1 MTRTHSRDGH
11 SGGDGEQVR
20 LRAGELKQAP
30 TRDWLIRFGFGAGV
44 SALAGVV
51 SAAAGPRVG
60 GVFLAF
66 PAILLASLTLV
77 AKEDGARQAR
87 NDARGAT
94 LGTLGLIGFAAVVAF
109 TLPEWP
115 LWAALSAAS
124 AAWTLIALGGYLVAK
139 KAGAGGDESPGT

>member
-1 MTRTHSRDGH
+1 MTAIRDGQD
-11 SGGDGEQVR
+11 GGNGERIQV
-20 LRAGELKQAP
+20 RAGELKRAP
-30 TRDWLIRFGFGAGV
+30 MRDWIIRFGFGAGV

-51 SAAAGPRVG
+51 SGVTGPRVG

-87 NDARGAT
+87 NEARGAT
-94 LGTLGLIGFAAVVAF
+94 LGTVGLIGFAAVLAV
-109 TLPEWP
+109 TLPGWS
-115 LWAALSAAS
+115 LWAAMGAAN
-124 AAWTLIALGGYLVAK
+124 AIWALVALGGYLIAK